1 MPLVILASSFAMKK
15 IIFKNF
21 CITVSVGNA
30 SLTLLE
36 RLAVGT
42 HAAIFEG
49 VDDHMR
55 GSRGGG
61 PLPLGKIKFLIYL
74 APSPSPPPSKLNISR
89 TPNSHPPGGLKFQDP
104 RMAHTTVLIWLWYP

>member
-61 PLPLGKIKFLIYL
+61 GPLPLGKIKFLIYL
-74 APSPSPPPSKLNISR
+74 APSPSPPPKQ
-89 TPNSHPPGGLKFQDP
+89 T
-104 RMAHTTVLIWLWYP
+104 